1 MRGRAI
7 VKVAYLSSEVAP
19 FAKTGGLADIA
30 GALPQ
35 SLRKFGV
42 EIVVL
47 MPLYGIIKENKY
59 PLTKT
64 DIQFEV
70 RIGDKL
76 KSGSVYKGF
85 LPDTQVPIY
94 FLDNEQYYGRK
105 GLYNYPG
112 TTKDFEDNSERFI
125 FFAQGVLEVI
135 EKLKVYP
142 DVVHCNDW
150 QTGLVPVYLKT
161 NYARKECFKNTKTII
176 TIHNLAYQGL
186 FWYLDMNLTG
196 LDWSLFNWK
205 QLEFYGKLSFLKGG
219 VVFSDLI
226 TTVSKTYA
234 EEIQTPEYGVGL
246 DGVLK
251 ERSKYLYG
259 IINGID
265 YTIWNPETDK
275 FIIANYGIKNLNGK
289 HLCKKALQRKYKLPE
304 RDVPIIGMITRLTDQ
319 KGLDLVVDK
328 FRDLMKA
335 DLQFV
340 LLGTG
345 DQRYHEFFQNYA
357 KTYPTKV
364 AVKLTFDERSAH
376 EIEAGSDMFLMP
388 SRFEPCG
395 LNQLYSLKYGTVPIV
410 RSTGGLADTIVD
422 VRSEPISNGRANGF
436 SFKEYNSDL
445 LLATIIR
452 AMDFF
457 KNKAQWTNLMK
468 NGMAQDWSW
477 ERSAREYAALYKK
490 IVKEE

>member
-1 MRGRAI
+1 M
-7 VKVAYLSSEVAP
+7 KVAYLSPEVAP

-30 GALPQ
+30 GALPK
-35 SLRKFGV
+35 SLQKLGV
-42 EIVVL
+42 ETIVL
-47 MPLYGIIKENKY
+47 MPLYGIIKENNY

-64 DIQFEV
+64 EIQFQV
-70 RIGDKL
+70 RIGEKL
-76 KSGSVYKGF
+76 KSGGVYKGF
-85 LPDTQVPIY
+85 LPDSQVRVY
-94 FLDNEQYYGRK
+94 FLENEQYYGRK

-125 FFAQGVLEVI
+125 FFAQGALEVI
-135 EKLKVYP
+135 EKLNIFP
-142 DVVHCNDW
+142 DVIHCNDW

-161 NYARKECFKNTKTII
+161 KYAGKDCFNNTKAII
-176 TIHNLAYQGL
+176 TIHNLAYQGH
-186 FWYLDMNLTG
+186 FWHLDMNLTG

-219 VVFSDLI
+219 IVFGDLI

-234 EEIQTPEYGVGL
+234 EEIQTSEYGVGL
-246 DGVLK
+246 EGVLK
-251 ERSKYLYG
+251 ERSAYLHG

-275 FIIANYGIKNLNGK
+275 CIIANYGLKNLSGK
-289 HLCKKALQRKYKLPE
+289 QLCKKALQRKYKLPE
-304 RDVPIIGMITRLTDQ
+304 RDVPIIGMITRLADQ

-328 FRDLMKA
+328 FHDLMKA

-345 DQRYHEFFQNYA
+345 DQRYCELFQNYA
-357 KTYPTKV
+357 KTYPAKV
-364 AVKLTFDERSAH
+364 GVKLTFDERSAH
-376 EIEAGSDMFLMP
+376 EIEAGLDIFLMP

-410 RSTGGLADTIVD
+410 RSTGGLADTIMD
-422 VRSEPISNGRANGF
+422 VQSAPLSSGKVNGF

-445 LLATIIR
+445 LLATIMR

-457 KNKAQWTNLMK
+457 KNKAQWVNLMK
-468 NGMAQDWSW
+468 NGMSQDWSW

-490 IVKEE
+490 CISKE